1 MTRLRG
7 ASLDSPNSQPGGER
21 QYCRAKVPQNAP
33 DVIVQNTIEVSDS
46 SRVLPWYRDE
56 RRRRFNI
63 LVRRYKNQ
71 LLHGCDDPG
80 CRTPTCASRRR
91 RVSEGPYRR
100 YTELSARTL
109 ACYLASLDD
118 AESGLCCNTPKI
130 PSELTVQD
138 YHRISLQRS
147 RAIQAQAAAAA
158 AAAEEQSSFLR
169 GRDPESGN
177 ASKQQVD
184 ESKPVGSFNRV
195 DDAGSSSSPSG
206 YPGGYDFQDLDYAA
220 EQPLKDPKSFTQNLF
235 DTISLRMVEWLPLRR
250 TTDSFQPKSKQPM
263 LQSGTDQSHP
273 GKELEAQ
280 HRDVENA
287 KPNNH
292 KPAPSLVPNQ
302 QPRTPSS
309 RASGTQASAV
319 ELKFQNQHVKRLSLT
334 EMDHWRQTTRS
345 GLEEKKKPE
354 YTNRKVSVNSHIAS
368 SDFASM
374 PSPPALKHRPQKHR
388 GRIGE
393 MEHPKKKERSKNQRR
408 VSWDS
413 EKVLN
418 QVPREENPGN
428 HCLPPSQGEPDNAS
442 PSSRKVKHDIRH
454 RPLDQTPLAQ
464 TVTHFTPDI
473 IHGLGQIMVESSE
486 EEETWKEE
494 MDHIQ
499 STGSFDNPEWR
510 FATSR
515 QRQAYPFVSQSV
527 FFVFGSARHILSSFG
542 VDEKGP
548 PAYPQRATDHRLDV
562 SNLRGSLQRLFTI
575 CPWDIALHSLWTT
588 LDHLFVPPDDFSPS
602 TRPSRRSSRSSTMTG
617 QNGPPP
623 VVRRP
628 SESVSDEHL
637 SDVDAAYI
645 ATVALFVLV
654 SSIPDIDVR
663 TWRQILQMRSSGS
676 VASAAAM
683 QKLPSGQVQQVVEA
697 TDRLEHDLA
706 LRLINRLVRALTA
719 RLAYHEISK
728 ARQVYTLDLPKQR
741 GISVLDRIVD
751 HLSEHH
757 TVQQSAADSSS
768 YQPTSPAH
776 VMLEWLRT
784 LFLREWDGNPE
795 MARSSATGGVV
806 QMLALMYRERNRL
819 GLFPE
824 DFHTP
829 ILAERLDPL
838 EMPVAWVG
846 SLPNNRTMHLMSYS
860 FLFPPSYLVIYFRA
874 LNYSAMSKYFEAAM
888 TTTRHVT
895 QTAYSNAINV
905 TDDSPLLQ
913 RMKVSM
919 STYFVLN
926 VRRDNI
932 LTDSLNQL
940 WRREKRELMRPLKVQ
955 MGMDEGEEGLDHG
968 GVQQEFFCVLMAEA
982 LDPSYGMFTM
992 DSRHRISWFRPC
1004 SLEPLYKF
1012 ELIGL
1017 LMSIAVYNGI
1027 TLPIN
1032 FPIAFYRKLLGT
1044 KVKHLDHIRDG
1055 WPELT
1060 SGLEALLSW
1069 TDGDVGD
1076 IFMRT
1081 YEFSFES
1088 FGVIE
1093 TIDMQK
1099 VDRDAAWPVP
1109 IKATRAN
1116 HVAKCSA
1123 WTDASQRCD
1132 PAGASLNPS
1141 TLKETTDPLPSSVS
1155 GETAESIPRSL
1166 PPQSSAPPPEEASLV
1181 TNQNRHQFV
1190 KDYIF
1195 WLTDKSIRPQFD
1207 AFVRGFHTCLDRS
1220 ALSIFTP
1227 EALKTVVE
1235 GLQTIDVKE
1244 LENHARYEGGFGPDH
1259 RVIRDFWNVVQQYSA
1274 EKKAQLLEFVTASDR
1289 VPVNGISS
1297 IMFVIQKNGVGDMRL
1312 PTSLTCFGRLLLPEY
1327 SSKEALVERLDKA
1340 LANARGFGVA

>member
-7 ASLDSPNSQPGGER
+7 ASIDSPNAQPGSGGER
-21 QYCRAKVPQNAP
+21 QHYRAKIPPNAP
-33 DVIVQNTIEVSDS
+33 EIIVQNTIEVSES
-46 SRVLPWYRDE
+46 SQVLPWYRDE
-56 RRRRFNI
+56 RRRRFNV

-118 AESGLCCNTPKI
+118 PESGLCCNNPKT
-130 PSELTVQD
+130 PSELTVHD

-147 RAIQAQAAAAA
+147 RAFQAQEAAVASAT
-158 AAAEEQSSFLR
+158 EEQTSFLR
-169 GRDPESGN
+169 HQDPDNDDKFRKQRDDYRSIESSNGI
-177 ASKQQVD
+177 
-184 ESKPVGSFNRV
+184 
-195 DDAGSSSSPSG
+195 DDARLSSSPNDYPSG
-206 YPGGYDFQDLDYAA
+206 YTFQDFDHAA
-220 EQPLKDPKSFTQNLF
+220 EQPLKDPKSFTQSLF

-250 TTDSFQPKSKQPM
+250 TTESFQPKPKQTM
-263 LQSGTDQSHP
+263 LQPGAELAHP
-273 GKELEAQ
+273 SNEHESQ
-280 HRDVENA
+280 HKDVEKA
-287 KPNNH
+287 KANKD
-292 KPAPSLVPNQ
+292 KPIPPLLSSPQ
-302 QPRTPSS
+302 SRTTSS
-309 RASGTQASAV
+309 RASGIQASAV
-319 ELKFQNQHVKRLSLT
+319 ELKFQNQHVKRLSLS
-334 EMDHWRQTTRS
+334 EMDHWRQPPRS
-345 GLEEKKKPE
+345 SLEEKKRPE
-354 YTNRKVSVNSHIAS
+354 YTNRKVSLNSHIAS
-368 SDFASM
+368 NDFASM

-393 MEHPKKKERSKNQRR
+393 MEHPRVKERSKNQRR

-413 EKVLN
+413 EQVLN
-418 QVPREENPGN
+418 QV
-428 HCLPPSQGEPDNAS
+428 SQGESPRNPGIRPSDIDNAS
-442 PSSRKVKHDIRH
+442 PRSRKVKHDSRH
-454 RPLDQTPLAQ
+454 RLLDPAPLAQ
-464 TVTHFTPDI
+464 TVTHFTQAI
-473 IHGLGQIMVESSE
+473 IDGLSQIMVESPE
-486 EEETWKEE
+486 EEEAWKEE
-494 MDHIQ
+494 IDRIQ
-499 STGSFDNPEWR
+499 SMGSFDHPEWR

-515 QRQAYPFVSQSV
+515 QRRVFPFVSQSV
-527 FFVFGSARHILSSFG
+527 FFVFSSTRNILSSFG
-542 VDEKGP
+542 ADKTTL
-548 PAYPQRATDHRLDV
+548 PASPQMVIDNRLDV
-562 SNLRGSLQRLFTI
+562 PNLRGSLQRLFTI
-575 CPWDIALHSLWTT
+575 CPWDIALHSLWST
-588 LDHLFVPPDDFSPS
+588 LDKLYVPPEDLSPS
-602 TRPSRRSSRSSTMTG
+602 TRPSRRSSRSSTMNSG
-617 QNGPPP
+617 AAPPP
-623 VVRRP
+623 VVRRA
-628 SESVSDEHL
+628 SECISDEHL

-645 ATVALFVLV
+645 ATVAIFVLV

-683 QKLPSGQVQQVVEA
+683 QKFPAGEAQLALEA
-697 TDRLEHDLA
+697 TDRLEHDLG
-706 LRLINRLVRALTA
+706 LRLVNRLVRALTA
-719 RLAYHEISK
+719 RIAYHEISK

-741 GISVLDRIVD
+741 GVSVLDRVVD

-757 TVQQSAADSSS
+757 TFQQSAADGPS
-768 YQPTSPAH
+768 YQPTGPAH

-795 MARSSATGGVV
+795 LARSSATGGAI
-806 QMLALMYRERNRL
+806 QILALMYRERDRL

-824 DFHTP
+824 DFHTR

-838 EMPVAWVG
+838 EMPVGWLG

-860 FLFPPSYLVIYFRA
+860 FLFPPSFLVIYFRA
-874 LNYSAMSKYFEAAM
+874 LNYSAMSKYYEAAM

-895 QTAYSNAINV
+895 QTAFGNAITV
-905 TDDSPLLQ
+905 TDDSSLLQ
-913 RMKVSM
+913 RMKISM

-926 VRRDNI
+926 VRRDNV

-982 LDPSYGMFTM
+982 LDPSYGMFNM
-992 DSRHRISWFRPC
+992 DTRHRTSWFHP
-1004 SLEPLYKF
+1004 SPLEPLYKY

-1017 LMSIAVYNGI
+1017 LMSIAVYNGL
-1027 TLPIN
+1027 TLPVN
-1032 FPIAFYRKLLGT
+1032 FPVAFYRKILGM

-1060 SGLEALLSW
+1060 RGFETLLSW

-1088 FGVIE
+1088 FAGVE
-1093 TIDMQK
+1093 TIDMHK
-1099 VDRDAAWPVP
+1099 VDRDAAWPIP
-1109 IKATRAN
+1109 IKATG
-1116 HVAKCSA
+1116 AKTTSDSPISAGVSQCSDSRNA
-1123 WTDASQRCD
+1123 T
-1132 PAGASLNPS
+1132 PS
-1141 TLKETTDPLPSSVS
+1141 KTSEATVPTPSD
-1155 GETAESIPRSL
+1155 E
-1166 PPQSSAPPPEEASLV
+1166 APLV
-1181 TNQNRHQFV
+1181 TNQNREQFV

-1207 AFVRGFHTCLDRS
+1207 AFLRGFHTCLDRS

-1227 EALKTVVE
+1227 ESLKTVVE

-1244 LENHARYEGGFGPDH
+1244 LEKHARYEGGFGPEH
-1259 RVIRDFWNVVQQYSA
+1259 RVIRDFWSVVQQYSG

-1327 SSKEALVERLDKA
+1327 SSKKALVEKLDKA